1 MGNIKMSH
9 IIEEVYLIIYQP
21 FLISPLSM
29 SIATPFTKT
38 EYFSTMTAVGPYFI
52 VKVCGGKK

>member
-1 MGNIKMSH
+1 MSH